1 MKYFIYFIVTVAFLD
16 TFSQLPI
23 MSTYAES
30 LGGTPLIIG
39 LVVGMYS
46 FSNMI
51 GNIIAGAAVD
61 KFGAKKILYISMG
74 TTSFIVLLYTV
85 VQNSEQLVLVRFL
98 HGFSDGFL
106 IPAAFTF
113 LSKQTQSSKQ
123 GKAMALS
130 GAAVGTA
137 AIVGPAF
144 SGIMKATVGIHW
156 VFITISILMALGTIV
171 SLFLLPNHITRT
183 DTSRTQM
190 MSKEDMIELLKSQPL
205 LQAYIG
211 AFTVMFSQGIVT
223 YMLPMKVEALA
234 LPSSTTGMMLSVFGL
249 AAILFFLLPTNRIYD
264 RFNRS
269 KLILIGIT
277 IMAFALSLLGIFATK
292 DMLYIV
298 MIIYGIGFAILF
310 PSINALLVE
319 NTTEANRGKAFGLF
333 YAFFSLGVVAG
344 SLTIGAIGAPPS
356 ISFIIGA
363 AFLIIFALVIYMRG
377 KEIERS
383 NKTMMG

>member
-1 MKYFIYFIVTVAFLD
+1 MKYFIYFIVIVAFLD

-23 MSTYAES
+23 MSTYAQS

-46 FSNMI
+46 FANMI
-51 GNIIAGAAVD
+51 GNIIAGASVD
-61 KFGAKKILYISMG
+61 KFGAKKVLYMSMG
-74 TTSFIVLLYTV
+74 ITSLIVLLYTV
-85 VQNSEQLVLVRFL
+85 VQSGEQLLIVRFL

-113 LSKQTQSSKQ
+113 LSKQTKSTKQ

-144 SGIMKATVGIHW
+144 SGIMKATAGVEW
-156 VFITISILMALGTIV
+156 VFVTISILMVLGTIV
-171 SLFLLPNHITRT
+171 SLVLLPTNVTRK

-190 MSKEDMIELLKSQPL
+190 MNKEDMIGLLKSEPL

-211 AFTVMFSQGIVT
+211 AFTLMFSQGIVT
-223 YMLPMKVEALA
+223 YMLPVKVEALA
-234 LPSSTTGMMLSVFGL
+234 LKASTTGMMLSVFGIT
-249 AAILFFLLPTNRIYD
+249 AILFFLLPTNRIYD
-264 RFNRS
+264 RFDRS
-269 KLILIGIT
+269 KMMLIGIAV
-277 IMAFALSLLGIFATK
+277 MALALSLLGIFTTK
-292 DMLYIV
+292 SMLFVV
-298 MIIYGIGFAILF
+298 MMIYGIGFAILF

-319 NTTEANRGKAFGLF
+319 NTTEDKRGKAFGLF

-344 SLTIGAIGAPPS
+344 SFTVGVIGASPSVSFVIGT
-356 ISFIIGA
+356 
-363 AFLIIFALVIYMRG
+363 AFLLTFAGMIYFRG
-377 KEIERS
+377 KIKE
-383 NKTMMG
+383 TMMN

>member
-1 MKYFIYFIVTVAFLD
+1 MKYFIYFIVIVAFLD

-23 MSTYAES
+23 MSTYAQS

-46 FSNMI
+46 FANMI
-51 GNIIAGAAVD
+51 GNIIAGISVD
-61 KFGAKKILYISMG
+61 KFGAKRVLYISMG
-74 TTSFIVLLYTV
+74 ITSFIVLLYTV
-85 VQNSEQLVLVRFL
+85 VQSGGQLLIVRFL

-113 LSKQTQSSKQ
+113 LSKQTKSTKQ

-144 SGIMKATVGIHW
+144 SGIMKATAGIQW
-156 VFITISILMALGTIV
+156 VFITISVLMVIGTVV

-190 MSKEDMIELLKSQPL
+190 MNQEDMMGLLKSEPL
-205 LQAYIG
+205 LQAYLG
-211 AFTVMFSQGIVT
+211 AFTLMFSQGIVT

-234 LPSSTTGMMLSVFGL
+234 LKSSTTGMMMSVFGL
-249 AAILFFLLPTNRIYD
+249 TAIIFFLLPTNRIFD

-269 KLILIGIT
+269 KMMLIGIAV
-277 IMAFALSLLGIFATK
+277 MAFALSLLGLFTTKGMIF
-292 DMLYIV
+292 IV
-298 MIIYGIGFAILF
+298 MMIYGIGFAILF

-319 NTTEANRGKAFGLF
+319 NTTENNRGKAFGLF

-344 SLTIGAIGAPPS
+344 SFTIGAIGASPS
-356 ISFIIGA
+356 ASFVIGT
-363 AFLIIFALVIYMRG
+363 AFLLTFAGMIYVRG
-377 KEIERS
+377 KVK
-383 NKTMMG
+383 KTMMG

>member
-1 MKYFIYFIVTVAFLD
+1 MKYFIYFIVIIAFLD

-23 MSTYAES
+23 MSTYAQS

-39 LVVGMYS
+39 LVIGMYS
-46 FSNMI
+46 FANMI
-51 GNIIAGAAVD
+51 GNIIAGISVD
-61 KFGAKKILYISMG
+61 KFGAKKVLYTSMG
-74 TTSFIVLLYTV
+74 ITSFIVLLYTI
-85 VQNSEQLVLVRFL
+85 VQNGEQLLVVRFL

-113 LSKQTQSSKQ
+113 LSKQTKSTKQ

-144 SGIMKATVGIHW
+144 SGIMKATAGIQW
-156 VFITISILMALGTIV
+156 VFITISILMMIGTIV
-171 SLFLLPNHITRT
+171 SLFLLPSHITRT

-190 MSKEDMIELLKSQPL
+190 MTKEDMMALVKSEPL

-211 AFTVMFSQGIVT
+211 AFTLMFSQGIVT

-234 LPSSTTGMMLSVFGL
+234 LKSSTTGMMMSIFGIT
-249 AAILFFLLPTNRIYD
+249 AILFFLLPTNRIFD

-269 KLILIGIT
+269 KMMLIGIT
-277 IMAFALSLLGIFATK
+277 VMALSLSLLGLFTTKGMIF
-292 DMLYIV
+292 IV
-298 MIIYGIGFAILF
+298 MMIYGVGFAILF

-319 NTTEANRGKAFGLF
+319 NTTENNRGKAFGLF

-344 SLTIGAIGAPPS
+344 SFTIGAIGASPS
-356 ISFIIGA
+356 VSFIIGT
-363 AFLIIFALVIYMRG
+363 AFLLTFAGMIYVRG
-377 KEIERS
+377 KVK
-383 NKTMMG
+383 KTMLG

>member
-1 MKYFIYFIVTVAFLD
+1 MKYFIYFIVIVAFLD

-23 MSTYAES
+23 MSTFAQS
-30 LGGTPLIIG
+30 LGGSPLIIG

-46 FSNMI
+46 FANMI

-74 TTSFIVLLYTV
+74 LTSFIVLLYTV
-85 VQNSEQLVLVRFL
+85 VRFM

-113 LSKQTQSSKQ
+113 LSKQTNSARQ

-144 SGIMKATVGIHW
+144 SGIMKATAGIEW
-156 VFITISILMALGTIV
+156 VFITISILMVLGTIV
-171 SLFLLPNHITRT
+171 SLFFLPNNVSRK

-190 MSKEDMIELLKSQPL
+190 MNKEDMFELLKSEPL

-211 AFTVMFSQGIVT
+211 AFTLMFSQGIVT
-223 YMLPMKVEALA
+223 YMLPVKVEALA
-234 LPSSTTGMMLSVFGL
+234 LKASTTGMMLSVFGIT
-249 AAILFFLLPTNRIYD
+249 AILFFLLPTNRIYD

-269 KLILIGIT
+269 KLMLIGIAV
-277 IMAFALSLLGIFATK
+277 MALALSLLGLFATK
-292 DMLYIV
+292 GMLFIV
-298 MIIYGIGFAILF
+298 MMIYGIGFAILF

-319 NTTEANRGKAFGLF
+319 NTTDDKRGKAFGLF

-344 SLTIGAIGAPPS
+344 SFTVGAIGASPS
-356 ISFIIGA
+356 ASFVIGT
-363 AFLIIFALVIYMRG
+363 AFLLTFAGMIYVRSKIKNKG
-377 KEIERS
+377 KVK
-383 NKTMMG
+383 KTMIG

>member
-1 MKYFIYFIVTVAFLD
+1 MAFLD

-23 MSTYAES
+23 MSTFAQS

-46 FSNMI
+46 FANMI

-74 TTSFIVLLYTV
+74 ITSFIVLLYTV
-85 VQNSEQLVLVRFL
+85 VQSGEQLLVVRFM

-113 LSKQTQSSKQ
+113 LSKQTNAKRQ

-144 SGIMKATVGIHW
+144 SGIMKATAGVEW

-171 SLFLLPNHITRT
+171 SLFFLPNNVSRK

-190 MSKEDMIELLKSQPL
+190 MNKEDMVELLKSEPL

-211 AFTVMFSQGIVT
+211 AFTLMFSQGIVT
-223 YMLPMKVEALA
+223 YMLPVKVEALA
-234 LPSSTTGMMLSVFGL
+234 LKASTTGMMLSVFGIT
-249 AAILFFLLPTNRIYD
+249 AILFFLLPTNRIYD

-269 KLILIGIT
+269 KLMLIGIAV
-277 IMAFALSLLGIFATK
+277 MAFALSLLGLFATK
-292 DMLYIV
+292 GMLFIV
-298 MIIYGIGFAILF
+298 MMIYGIGFAILF

-319 NTTEANRGKAFGLF
+319 NTTDDNRGKAFGLF

-344 SLTIGAIGAPPS
+344 SFTVGAIGGKGS
-356 ISFIIGA
+356 ISSEFSINF
-363 AFLIIFALVIYMRG
+363 FLY
-377 KEIERS
+377 
-383 NKTMMG
+383 

>member
-1 MKYFIYFIVTVAFLD
+1 MKYFIYFIVIVAFLD

-23 MSTYAES
+23 MSTFAQS

-46 FSNMI
+46 FANMI
-51 GNIIAGAAVD
+51 GNIIAGVAVD

-74 TTSFIVLLYTV
+74 FTSFIVLLYTV
-85 VQNSEQLVLVRFL
+85 VQSGEQLLVVRFM

-113 LSKQTQSSKQ
+113 LSKQTNSAKQ

-144 SGIMKATVGIHW
+144 SGIMKATAGIEW
-156 VFITISILMALGTIV
+156 VFITISILMVLGTIV
-171 SLFLLPNHITRT
+171 SLFFLPNNVSRK

-190 MSKEDMIELLKSQPL
+190 MNKEDMFELLKSEPL

-211 AFTVMFSQGIVT
+211 AFTLMFSQGIVT
-223 YMLPMKVEALA
+223 YMLPVKVEALVLKA
-234 LPSSTTGMMLSVFGL
+234 STTGMMLSVFGIT
-249 AAILFFLLPTNRIYD
+249 AILFFLLPTNRIYD

-269 KLILIGIT
+269 KLMLIGIAV
-277 IMAFALSLLGIFATK
+277 MALALALSLLGLFATK
-292 DMLYIV
+292 GMLFIV
-298 MIIYGIGFAILF
+298 MMIYGIGFAILF

-319 NTTEANRGKAFGLF
+319 NTTDDNRGKAFGLF

-344 SLTIGAIGAPPS
+344 SFTVGAIGASPS
-356 ISFIIGA
+356 VSFVIGT
-363 AFLIIFALVIYMRG
+363 AFLLTFAGMIYV
-377 KEIERS
+377 RS
-383 NKTMMG
+383 KVKKTMMG

>member
-1 MKYFIYFIVTVAFLD
+1 
-16 TFSQLPI
+16 
-23 MSTYAES
+23 MSTYAQS

-46 FSNMI
+46 FANMI
-51 GNIIAGAAVD
+51 GNIIAGISVD
-61 KFGAKKILYISMG
+61 KFGAKRVLYISMG
-74 TTSFIVLLYTV
+74 ITSFIVLLYTV
-85 VQNSEQLVLVRFL
+85 VQSGEQLLIVRFL

-113 LSKQTQSSKQ
+113 LSKHTKSAKQ

-144 SGIMKATVGIHW
+144 SGIMKATVGIQW
-156 VFITISILMALGTIV
+156 VFITISVLMVIGTVV

-190 MSKEDMIELLKSQPL
+190 MNTEDMMGLLKSEPL
-205 LQAYIG
+205 LQAYLG
-211 AFTVMFSQGIVT
+211 AFTLMFSQGIVT

-234 LPSSTTGMMLSVFGL
+234 LKSSTTGMMMSVFGL
-249 AAILFFLLPTNRIYD
+249 TAILFFLLPTNRIFD
-264 RFNRS
+264 CFNRS
-269 KLILIGIT
+269 KMMLIGIAV
-277 IMAFALSLLGIFATK
+277 MAFALSLLGLFTTKGMIF
-292 DMLYIV
+292 IV
-298 MIIYGIGFAILF
+298 MMIYGIGFAILF

-319 NTTEANRGKAFGLF
+319 NTTENNRGKAFGLF

-344 SLTIGAIGAPPS
+344 SFTIGAIGASPS
-356 ISFIIGA
+356 ASFVIGT
-363 AFLIIFALVIYMRG
+363 AFLLTFAGMIYVRG
-377 KEIERS
+377 KVK
-383 NKTMMG
+383 KTMMG

>member
-1 MKYFIYFIVTVAFLD
+1 MKYFIYFIVIIAFLD

-23 MSTYAES
+23 MSTYAQS

-46 FSNMI
+46 FANMI
-51 GNIIAGAAVD
+51 GNIIAGISVD
-61 KFGAKKILYISMG
+61 KFGAKKVLYTSMG
-74 TTSFIVLLYTV
+74 ITSFIVLLYTI
-85 VQNSEQLVLVRFL
+85 VQNGEQLLVVRFL

-113 LSKQTQSSKQ
+113 LSKQTKSTKQ

-144 SGIMKATVGIHW
+144 SGIMKATAGIQW
-156 VFITISILMALGTIV
+156 VFITISILMMIGTIV
-171 SLFLLPNHITRT
+171 SLFLLPSHITRT

-190 MSKEDMIELLKSQPL
+190 MTKEDMMALLKSEPL

-211 AFTVMFSQGIVT
+211 AFTLMFSQGIVT

-234 LPSSTTGMMLSVFGL
+234 LKSSTTGMMMSIFGIT
-249 AAILFFLLPTNRIYD
+249 AILFFLLPTNRIFD

-269 KLILIGIT
+269 KMMLIGIT
-277 IMAFALSLLGIFATK
+277 VMALSLSLLGLFTTKGMIF
-292 DMLYIV
+292 IV
-298 MIIYGIGFAILF
+298 MMIYGVGFAILF

-319 NTTEANRGKAFGLF
+319 NTTENNRGKAFGLF

-344 SLTIGAIGAPPS
+344 SFTIGAIGASPS
-356 ISFIIGA
+356 VSFIIGT
-363 AFLIIFALVIYMRG
+363 AFLLTFAGMIYVRG
-377 KEIERS
+377 KVK
-383 NKTMMG
+383 KTMLG

>member
-1 MKYFIYFIVTVAFLD
+1 MKYFIYFIVIVAFFD

-23 MSTYAES
+23 MSTYAQS

-46 FSNMI
+46 FANMI
-51 GNIIAGAAVD
+51 GNIIAGASVD
-61 KFGAKKILYISMG
+61 KFGAKKVLYISMG
-74 TTSFIVLLYTV
+74 ITSLIVLLYTV
-85 VQNSEQLVLVRFL
+85 VQSGEQLIIVRFL

-113 LSKQTQSSKQ
+113 LSKQTKSTKQ

-144 SGIMKATVGIHW
+144 SGIMKASAGIEW
-156 VFITISILMALGTIV
+156 VFVTISILMALGTIV
-171 SLFLLPNHITRT
+171 SLFLLPNHIART
-183 DTSRTQM
+183 DKSRTQM
-190 MSKEDMIELLKSQPL
+190 MNKEDMLGLLKSEPL
-205 LQAYIG
+205 LQAYLG
-211 AFTVMFSQGIVT
+211 AFTLMFSQGIVT

-234 LPSSTTGMMLSVFGL
+234 LKASTTGMMLSVFGIT
-249 AAILFFLLPTNRIYD
+249 AILFFLLPTNRIYD
-264 RFNRS
+264 RFNRQ
-269 KLILIGIT
+269 KMMVIGIAV
-277 IMAFALSLLGIFATK
+277 MALALSLLGIFTTK
-292 DMLYIV
+292 GMLFVV

-319 NTTEANRGKAFGLF
+319 NTTEDNRGKAFGLF

-344 SLTIGAIGAPPS
+344 SFIVGAIGASPS
-356 ISFIIGA
+356 VSFVIGT
-363 AFLIIFALVIYMRG
+363 AFLLTFASMLYVRG
-377 KEIERS
+377 RLKLQ
-383 NKTMMG
+383 